1 MFFSEVFIGIRHLL
15 SKRNSSFVSVTTL
28 ISVLGIGLGVMAL
41 IVVVGVMT
49 GFEKELRRKILGM
62 QSHIVVSSLGSQ
74 GILKWR
80 ELSRK
85 INLDQEVISSSPFIY
100 GQVMFSSRGR
110 VIGAVVKGIS
120 INKSSKKDF
129 AEIMPL
135 STLNKIRDLKKKNKR
150 GVILGSELASKLA
163 LEPGDTVK
171 MISPIGKVTPMGLIP
186 RTNDFVV
193 AGIFK
198 SGFYQYDV
206 GLSFISLQGAQEFFG
221 LGNYVSGLH
230 VRVGDI
236 FLSEKISKR
245 IKSRLGG
252 LYEVRSWQT
261 MNQNLFSALKTEK
274 TTMTILLMLVVI
286 VAAFNIAGSLVM
298 VVMEKGKDIAILK
311 SMGATKGFILRLF
324 FFQGAFIGFIGT
336 MIGIF
341 LGLLL
346 GWNLHFVESFL
357 EKFFGFEILPA
368 SIYHIDKLPIEIQF
382 FEVTIISIL
391 SILVSLVATVYP
403 AWRASSIDPID
414 ELRFG

>member
-1 MFFSEVFIGIRHLL
+1 MFFSEIFIGIRHLL

-28 ISVLGIGLGVMAL
+28 ISILGIGLGVMAL

-62 QSHIVVSSLGSQ
+62 QSHVVVSSHGNE

-80 ELSRK
+80 ELSKK
-85 INLDQEVISSSPFIY
+85 INDEEEVRSSSPFIY

-110 VIGAVVKGIS
+110 VMGAVVKGIS

-129 AEIMPL
+129 AEFMSL
-135 STLNKIRDLKKKNKR
+135 STLNKIRDLKKQNKR
-150 GVILGSELASKLA
+150 GIILGSELASKLVV
-163 LEPGDTVK
+163 EPGDTVK

-186 RTNDFVV
+186 RANDFVV

-198 SGFYQYDV
+198 SGFYQYDA
-206 GLSFISLQGAQEFFG
+206 GLSFISLQGAQDFFG

-230 VRVGDI
+230 VRVSDI

-245 IKSRLGG
+245 IKNRIGAK
-252 LYEVRSWQT
+252 YEVRSWQT

-311 SMGATKGFILRLF
+311 SMGATKSFILRLF

-336 MIGIF
+336 MLGIF

-346 GWNLHFVESFL
+346 GWNLHLVESFL
-357 EKFFGFEILPA
+357 ENFFGFEILPA
-368 SIYHIDKLPIEIQF
+368 SIYHIDRLPIEMQF
-382 FEVTIISIL
+382 FEVITISLL